1 MDAVFGAPENNE
13 GEVHVSVR
21 NGNGRPMF
29 KQLNGVVIQEVTN
42 DTISFKLQ
50 QEMNCYDDD
59 IVAAANV
66 NSEAWFGRK
75 VQEKTLEKAYTS
87 SVEEDVLTTTIMKD
101 KLRIYDTEKNI
112 VDVDSLTEGTICN
125 VVVELNRI
133 WFVKRNFGPEW
144 FTVQVKVVKPP
155 ETDPYDGYLFQD
167 E

>member
-1 MDAVFGAPENNE
+1 
-13 GEVHVSVR
+13 
-21 NGNGRPMF
+21 
-29 KQLNGVVIQEVTN
+29 
-42 DTISFKLQ
+42 
-50 QEMNCYDDD
+50 
-59 IVAAANV
+59 
-66 NSEAWFGRK
+66 
-75 VQEKTLEKAYTS
+75 
-87 SVEEDVLTTTIMKD
+87 MKD